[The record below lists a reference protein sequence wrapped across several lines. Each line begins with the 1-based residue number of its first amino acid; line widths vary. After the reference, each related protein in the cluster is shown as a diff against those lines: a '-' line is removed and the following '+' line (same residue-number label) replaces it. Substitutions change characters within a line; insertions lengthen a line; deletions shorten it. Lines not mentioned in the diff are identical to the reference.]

1 MSLSSYK
8 AYTHEVCIFKMINI
22 SFKLVFLEESF
33 KILINFQIL
42 AQASI
47 AWLGGMKE
55 MYFSSHKRG
64 LACTLNST
72 WEKQLSWPN
81 QVFIS
86 DL

>member
-8 AYTHEVCIFKMINI
+8 AYTHKVCIFKMINI

-42 AQASI
+42 AQAS
-47 AWLGGMKE
+47 

-64 LACTLNST
+64 LARTLNST
-72 WEKQLSWPN
+72 WEKQLS
-81 QVFIS
+81 
-86 DL
+86 